1 MNVSDCMKRKVV
13 SIEDT
18 ATIGEAV
25 DRFASNHIGMLP
37 VVNTSG
43 RLVGILHLRD
53 LLDLVMPAFV
63 DLVDD
68 FDFVRDFGV
77 LEQQQPTQ
85 QAIDKPV
92 KSLMEDPTSVRSS
105 CGLLRAFAI
114 INSHEL
120 LDLPVV
126 DDHDRLIGLASRVDI
141 GRALLT
147 SWHHDASKGRSSS

>member
-1 MNVSDCMKRKVV
+1 MNVSDCMKRKIV
-13 SIEDT
+13 SIADT
-18 ATIGEAV
+18 NTIEEAA
-25 DRFASNHIGMLP
+25 DRFVSNHIGMLP
-37 VVNTSG
+37 VVNKAG

-77 LEQQQPTQ
+77 LEQYQPSQ
-85 QAIDKPV
+85 KAIDQPLTT
-92 KSLMEDPTSVRSS
+92 LMTPPTSVRSS

-126 DDHDRLIGLASRVDI
+126 DDQDRLVGLASRVDI
-141 GRALLT
+141 GRALLKR
-147 SWHHDASKGRSSS
+147 WHAVSKGASS